1 MAWHIRIGKLS
12 WCKSPY
18 ALREDLFMVAREE
31 GIVLTCCHIDRAK
44 AQKMVECL
52 QLHGIDFARVVEGIC
67 NEADV

>member
-1 MAWHIRIGKLS
+1 MAWHIRFGKLS

-31 GIVLTCCHIDRAK
+31 GFVLTCCHIDRAK

-52 QLHGIDFARVVEGIC
+52 
-67 NEADV
+67 